1 MDKNHQTLK
10 NIIDRLSQY
19 FEISEEAKTR
29 LAESIE
35 QINSKKGTL
44 LLKGGEICRHI
55 YFFEKGFA
63 RGFFCKNGKE
73 ITSWFALEND
83 VATSL
88 YSFETQTPNFENIEI
103 LEDSTLY
110 AISYENLQFLY
121 RHYSEFNL
129 LGRRLV
135 EKYYVELMERTLSF
149 QFQSARERYLQ
160 LLTHRPQI
168 LQRAS
173 LGYIAS
179 YLGISQETLSRIRT
193 KI

>member
-1 MDKNHQTLK
+1 MKNV
-10 NIIDRLSQY
+10 IDRLSQY

-35 QINSKKGTL
+35 RINSKKGTL
-44 LLKGGEICRHI
+44 LLKGGEICQHI

-63 RGFFCKNGKE
+63 RGFFYKNGKD

-103 LEDSTLY
+103 LEDSVLY
-110 AISYENLQFLY
+110 AISYKNLQFLY
-121 RHYSEFNL
+121 HHYSEFNL

-160 LLTHRPQI
+160 LLIHRPQI

-173 LGYIAS
+173 LGHIAS

>member
-1 MDKNHQTLK
+1 MK
-10 NIIDRLSQY
+10 NIIDRLNQH
-19 FEISEEAKTR
+19 FEIS
-29 LAESIE
+29 AEVQKKLTEFIV
-35 QINSKKGTL
+35 QINPKKGTL
-44 LLKGGEICRHI
+44 LLQGGEICQHI

-63 RGFFCKNGKE
+63 RGFFYKNGKE

-110 AISYENLQFLY
+110 AISHKNLQYLY
-121 RHYSEFNL
+121 HRYAEFNL

-135 EKYYVELMERTLSF
+135 EKYYIELMERTLSF
-149 QFQSARERYLQ
+149 QFQTARERYLQ
-160 LLTHRPQI
+160 LLTNRPQI

-173 LGYIAS
+173 LGHIAS

>member
-1 MDKNHQTLK
+1 L
-10 NIIDRLSQY
+10 
-19 FEISEEAKTR
+19 
-29 LAESIE
+29 
-35 QINSKKGTL
+35 
-44 LLKGGEICRHI
+44 
-55 YFFEKGFA
+55 
-63 RGFFCKNGKE
+63 
-73 ITSWFALEND
+73 
-83 VATSL
+83 ATSL

-110 AISYENLQFLY
+110 AISYESLQYLY
-121 RHYSEFNL
+121 HHYPEFNL

-160 LLTHRPQI
+160 LLTNRPQI

-173 LGYIAS
+173 LGHIAS